1 MVVIVSLDIQSLPL
15 GHFLSQI
22 VSSLHVLGR
31 KSVLVEVPID
41 HRYTSVGHGEVRVQ
55 LHRPLEER
63 KRGGCSLCQ
72 KSLCSPA
79 IGPLGLQARRPW
91 PPPGALILARGQPLP
106 PAFFSPVVPVAQPL

>member
-22 VSSLHVLGR
+22 VSFLHVLGR

-41 HRYTSVGHGEVRVQ
+41 HRYTSVGHGEMRVQ

-63 KRGGCSLCQ
+63 KRGGYTLPPKKIPPPPIRPSSFLR
-72 KSLCSPA
+72 K
-79 IGPLGLQARRPW
+79 RRRSH
-91 PPPGALILARGQPLP
+91 PPGAPLA
-106 PAFFSPVVPVAQPL
+106 

>member
-63 KRGGCSLCQ
+63 KRGGFPPLQKKPPSPNIRPSMPQPTACGPHPGHLTLPSCQ
-72 KSLCSPA
+72 L
-79 IGPLGLQARRPW
+79 
-91 PPPGALILARGQPLP
+91 
-106 PAFFSPVVPVAQPL
+106 

>member
-63 KRGGCSLCQ
+63 KRGGCTPCKKKLYPHALSL
-72 KSLCSPA
+72 SSRTP
-79 IGPLGLQARRPW
+79 RPHG
-91 PPPGALILARGQPLP
+91 PPPGAVHPDPAPRLAP
-106 PAFFSPVVPVAQPL
+106 